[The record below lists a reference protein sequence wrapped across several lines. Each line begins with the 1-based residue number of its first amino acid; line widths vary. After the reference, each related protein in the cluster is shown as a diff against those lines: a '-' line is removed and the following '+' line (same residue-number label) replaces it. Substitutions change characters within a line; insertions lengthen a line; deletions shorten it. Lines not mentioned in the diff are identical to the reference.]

1 MTKIK
6 TILIPHN
13 PLVISKIGGK
23 YSDKLKS
30 SMDAIKKIRQSIYE
44 FKPKKIIIITPP
56 IKDLQKISIHQK
68 EKYKINLKDFGDL
81 SMEFEVSGD
90 MDYST
95 RLKYFLRKN
104 NFDVNM
110 FSGEKTY
117 YQSFVPLYYL
127 NQFHISSKGFENE
140 LKKDETLR
148 SEFIIIHSS
157 NNTIDYHLKFGELLY
172 EFLRDTKDNI
182 LIIACGDFAKK
193 SAHEENEDLP
203 KLSYKLID
211 LIKSKSFDEIINM
224 KEELKNG
231 YPWIKPFASVLNFIN
246 KTKRKPI
253 ILSLD
258 KEFQE
263 MYIAIEF

>member
-13 PLVISKIGGK
+13 PLIISKIGGK
-23 YSDKLKS
+23 YSNSLKS
-30 SMDAIKKIRQSIYE
+30 SMEAIKKLRQSIYE
-44 FKPKKIIIITPP
+44 FRPRKIFIITPP

-68 EKYKINLKDFGDL
+68 DKYNINLREFGDL
-81 SMEFEVSGD
+81 SMEFTVDGD

-110 FSGEKTY
+110 FSYEKTD

-127 NQFHISSKGFENE
+127 NQFHTSSRGFENE
-140 LKKDETLR
+140 LKKDEALK
-148 SEFIIIHSS
+148 SEFIIIHTSYNS
-157 NNTIDYHLKFGELLY
+157 IDYHLRFGELLY

-193 SAHEENEDLP
+193 TAHEKNEDLP
-203 KLSYKLID
+203 KLSYKIID
-211 LIKSKSFDEIINM
+211 LIKSKNFEEIFNM

-231 YPWIKPFASVLNFIN
+231 YPWIRPFASIAHFID
-246 KTKRKPI
+246 KVKRKPI
-253 ILSLD
+253 VLALD

-263 MYIAIEF
+263 MYITIEF